1 MFTLFFR
8 GALLYVAMIAVM
20 RALGKRQ
27 LGELEPYELAMTIL
41 LADLISVIFVF
52 KGEDEDIRSAKLVY
66 GNDFARIQSVDQ
78 LAETVG
84 KLILSCIRNL

>member
-1 MFTLFFR
+1 MKPNDVSR
-8 GALLYVAMIAVM
+8 MPG
-20 RALGKRQ
+20 
-27 LGELEPYELAMTIL
+27 LGEEQFIDYNGDPGV
-41 LADLISVIFVF
+41 ADTAAEVRRARADGISVICVF
-52 KGEDEDIRSAKLVY
+52 TGEDEDIRSAKLVY